1 MESKIMKV
9 AEATLSKRRLLCAT
23 DLGLRS
29 NRAVQR
35 TGLLAQQMNAEAMF
49 MHALDDSVPGRVF
62 RMKANRARQRLAAE
76 GERAM
81 KHAAHDAI
89 ASVRLGKPLEAIVAS
104 AKECKPDLIIMAR
117 HRRRRLDAVIG
128 TTAERVIRSTHHSV
142 LLVSGDAERAYE
154 RVVLATDLSSS
165 SVHTAQTMR
174 EMGMLNS
181 ASAWAMHA
189 FGPPYQ
195 ELIPAGNL
203 NAHETMMHSKASR
216 EVIQRD
222 VLHSLAD
229 AGVDLD
235 RVEVLAER
243 ARPMDGVER
252 AQADLLVIGV
262 SRWIALKRILLS
274 SVADQVFRKVN
285 CDILAIVPPSFQKT
299 QLRAA

>member
-1 MESKIMKV
+1 
-9 AEATLSKRRLLCAT
+9 
-23 DLGLRS
+23 
-29 NRAVQR
+29 
-35 TGLLAQQMNAEAMF
+35 
-49 MHALDDSVPGRVF
+49 MHTLDDSVPGRVF
-62 RMKANRARQRLAAE
+62 RMKANRARQCLIGQ

-89 ASVRLGKPLEAIVAS
+89 ASVRVGKPLEAIVAS
-104 AKECKPDLIIMAR
+104 AKEYKPDLIIMAR
-117 HRRRRLDAVIG
+117 HRRRRLDVLIG

-174 EMGMLNS
+174 EMGVLNN
-181 ASAWAMHA
+181 ASAWAVHA

-195 ELIPAGNL
+195 EFILAGSL
-203 NAHETMMHSKASR
+203 NAQETMLRKASS
-216 EVIQRD
+216 EIIQRH
-222 VLHSLAD
+222 VLLSLAD
-229 AGVDLD
+229 AGVDLG
-235 RVEVLAER
+235 RVEVLAEQ
-243 ARPMDGVER
+243 ARPIDGVER
-252 AQADLLVIGV
+252 ALDRVQADLLVIGV
-262 SRWIALKRILLS
+262 SRWIALKRILLG